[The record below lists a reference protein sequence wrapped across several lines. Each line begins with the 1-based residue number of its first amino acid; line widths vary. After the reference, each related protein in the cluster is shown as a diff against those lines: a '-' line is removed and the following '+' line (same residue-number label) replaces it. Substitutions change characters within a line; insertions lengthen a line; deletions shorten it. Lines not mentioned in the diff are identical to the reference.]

1 MKKDNYTSFKFKAY
15 VDKAGYLVERAQ
27 MGNSREESAYQKILG
42 NHKHDAA
49 PGSQG
54 LAWKMVMPYSINQ
67 VSTASMFQYRWDEKE
82 TVLGGTITATDFTS
96 GW

>member
-1 MKKDNYTSFKFKAY
+1 
-15 VDKAGYLVERAQ
+15 

-54 LAWKMVMPYSINQ
+54 LAWENGYAVQ
-67 VSTASMFQYRWDEKE
+67 H
-82 TVLGGTITATDFTS
+82 
-96 GW
+96 